1 MHEETPKLSDISE
14 CVCLNDSLSDV
25 PVCPQRRGHAALDL
39 LAEPISLTLKFKTS
53 ISPLFSLVLKNVQV
67 NFVRRPDWD
76 TDLDTE
82 GKIDGR
88 KSGWATGLP
97 PPCSEQTRAWELEG
111 RWLRAAIDSAT
122 HSVIAGIDDIRFP
135 NLSFL
140 IFKMGLISAAWKECH
155 EIRMQ

>member
-25 PVCPQRRGHAALDL
+25 PVCPQKRGHAALDL

-76 TDLDTE
+76 TDLDTDSNIVTAFDAF
-82 GKIDGR
+82 GLRQSWSCHFLTFGLKISLTSVQSQDKQQG
-88 KSGWATGLP
+88 
-97 PPCSEQTRAWELEG
+97 CSSRLLLSEVCRRVG
-111 RWLRAAIDSAT
+111 AIFT
-122 HSVIAGIDDIRFP
+122 YRY
-135 NLSFL
+135 
-140 IFKMGLISAAWKECH
+140 
-155 EIRMQ
+155 